1 MGGSDTTIGIPRKL
15 RDELSSKK
23 IIPDETYPSLLK
35 RLLVDHEKLKSI
47 RRTLAV
53 ADSPEKKIEGIKNI
67 LEE

>member
-23 IIPDETYPSLLK
+23 IIPDETYPSLIK
-35 RLLVDHEKLKSI
+35 RLLADHEKLEMIKK
-47 RRTLAV
+47 TLSV